1 MTRHP
6 LTAKRPTLRRTALVA
21 SLAALLIAAPASAS
35 EAPLERYAADT
46 WRSFDA
52 MTDPQSGLP
61 ADSLAA
67 DGTRSVQ
74 TSTTNIG
81 AYIWST
87 LVARE
92 LGIVGRREAV
102 ARPLRNNDSP
112 ERMEPP
118 PERGPNFNR

>member
-1 MTRHP
+1 MTRLLLATLAVL
-6 LTAKRPTLRRTALVA
+6 LT
-21 SLAALLIAAPASAS
+21 AAPASSAS
-35 EAPLERYAADT
+35 GPLERYAADT

-74 TSTTNIG
+74 TSTTNVG
-81 AYIWST
+81 AYMWST

-92 LGIVGRREAV
+92 LGIVDRREA
-102 ARPLRNNDSP
+102 AERLSRTIGSL
-112 ERMEPP
+112 ERMERH
-118 PERGPNFNR
+118 ESSGQYFNWYDHRTGEKLTI

>member
-1 MTRHP
+1 MTM
-6 LTAKRPTLRRTALVA
+6 LLRNLVA
-21 SLAALLIAAPASAS
+21 AVLAALALAAPASAS
-35 EAPLERYAADT
+35 GGPLERYAADT

-61 ADSLAA
+61 SDSLTA

-81 AYIWST
+81 AYMWST

-92 LGIVGRREAV
+92 LGNRRPARGGGPAV
-102 ARPLRNNDSP
+102 AHDRLP
-112 ERMEPP
+112 
-118 PERGPNFNR
+118 